1 MKKNKLICVKDDI
14 SVFTL
19 LKLGEYE
26 KVARLISNNEINV
39 NMVDGVGND
48 LVTKLLKAR
57 QYDLVLEVMKKRNW
71 DVNHQNDDG
80 NTFSHVLAQD
90 NSIMAMKVVEQ
101 LVKKKKYVPN
111 IRNNRGETAMDIAVS
126 NHYLCTAFKIL
137 EDKRFDN
144 IDIFSFKNLLNVILK
159 SKVYGK
165 YSKITNLNI
174 IVTNLEK
181 KNLDFKVKEIVDAI
195 RNNMDIIKNDI
206 MNNRLF
212 NLETIIN
219 YSYAID

>member
-57 QYDLVLEVMKKRNW
+57 QYDLVLGVMKKRNW

-90 NSIMAMKVVEQ
+90 DSIMAMKVVEQ

-212 NLETIIN
+212 NLEMIIN

>member
-26 KVARLISNNEINV
+26 KVARLISYNEINV
-39 NMVDGVGND
+39 NTVDGVGND

>member
-26 KVARLISNNEINV
+26 KVARLISYNEINV
-39 NMVDGVGND
+39 NTVDGVGND

-212 NLETIIN
+212 NLEMIIN